1 MTTSAI
7 RDLPGITN
15 PITHAGRVVYN
26 AKRDFLETRKRKHKR
41 GCAAVYEDGF
51 GPPECH
57 TIQQYELCMRNKE
70 SQYLV
75 WSPNDTDVT
84 VFSCANGITLPS
96 SEAKR
101 GDKNANVAAKR
112 RKLDFAGIASNRAI
126 YDPNN
131 SANEEALAVQVG
143 GLQTIYNTGDEDIF
157 AGDIVLWD
165 MPTLDSRGEPTQ
177 RYPGIPRKKKLF
189 STKRYQ
195 PGTAVD
201 AVTDLIKKAINDAGG
216 SVDERA
222 ATAAQQVQEAMWG
235 YQRRVMGKALSSAA
249 KGEPFDIL
257 LGHYLI

>member
-1 MTTSAI
+1 M
-7 RDLPGITN
+7 
-15 PITHAGRVVYN
+15 
-26 AKRDFLETRKRKHKR
+26 
-41 GCAAVYEDGF
+41 
-51 GPPECH
+51 
-57 TIQQYELCMRNKE
+57 
-70 SQYLV
+70 
-75 WSPNDTDVT
+75 
-84 VFSCANGITLPS
+84 
-96 SEAKR
+96 
-101 GDKNANVAAKR
+101 GDKKANVATKR

-165 MPTLDSRGEPTQ
+165 MPTLDDRGEPTQ

-201 AVTDLIKKAINDAGG
+201 AVTKLIKKALDDGG
-216 SVDERA
+216 GDVDKRA
-222 ATAAQQVQEAMWG
+222 ANAAQQVQEAMWG